1 MGVEL
6 KKKLS
11 YAARRQAEAEFYT
24 FSLISCFPF
33 VQVVTDMQRGGFA
46 YWKEGVQDGQQL
58 VKEKALLGMP
68 AVYEFLRS
76 SIGELP
82 WNLGQD
88 EGARMVL
95 PPELNQPFRCK
106 LVDPLVHTLHP
117 LQVAVEKGDEGNDAL
132 DDLLPWY
139 TRDQLH
145 IWDSRPACLH
155 HDGTLSY
162 FS

>member
-11 YAARRQAEAEFYT
+11 YAARRQGEAEFYT
-24 FSLISCFPF
+24 FSLMSNFPF

-46 YWKEGVQDGQQL
+46 YWKEGVQDRQQV
-58 VKEKALLGMP
+58 VKEKVLVGMS

-76 SIGELP
+76 SIGVLP

-88 EGARMVL
+88 EGARIVL
-95 PPELNQPFRCK
+95 PPQLDQPSRCK
-106 LVDPLVHTLHP
+106 LVDPLVHTRS
-117 LQVAVEKGDEGNDAL
+117 LQVAVEKGDEGTDAL

-145 IWDSRPACLH
+145 IWDARPACLQS
-155 HDGTLSY
+155 DGTFSY